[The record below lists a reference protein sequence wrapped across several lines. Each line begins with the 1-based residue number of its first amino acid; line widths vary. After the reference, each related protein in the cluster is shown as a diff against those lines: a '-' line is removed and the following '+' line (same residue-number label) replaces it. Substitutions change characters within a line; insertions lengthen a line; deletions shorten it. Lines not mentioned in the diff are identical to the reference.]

1 MCYKHTVMK
10 ICVAQIRPIKG
21 GIAANIEKH
30 KSLINLAILQK
41 VDAVFF
47 PELSIT
53 GYEPE
58 LAHELATTQDDL
70 RLDTFQ
76 SISDS
81 REITIGIGVPTV
93 ADSEVRISMVVFQP
107 NRARQTYSKQQLH
120 TDEMPFF
127 VSGNSQLILTIADRK
142 IAPAICYESLQ
153 ADHAEKANQLGAEIY
168 LASVAKSQKGV
179 DKAWVHY
186 PAIAKK
192 YAMPVLMSNCV
203 GFCDNFE
210 SAGQSAVWTKTGE
223 LAAQLDNQSEGLLVF
238 NTDTEVAGVFEIQ

>member
-1 MCYKHTVMK
+1 M
-10 ICVAQIRPIKG
+10 RPIKG
-21 GIAANIEKH
+21 DIAANIEKH
-30 KSLINLAILQK
+30 KNLINRAVSQK
-41 VDAVFF
+41 IDAVFF

-58 LAHELATTQDDL
+58 LAQELATTQDDP
-70 RLDTFQ
+70 RFDTFQ
-76 SISDS
+76 SMSDN
-81 REITIGIGVPTV
+81 RKITIGIGVPTV
-93 ADSEVRISMVVFQP
+93 ADSGVRISMVVFAP

-127 VSGNSQLILTIADRK
+127 VSGNSQLVLAIADKK

-153 ADHAEKANQLGAEIY
+153 PNHSEEANRLGAEIY

-210 SAGQSAVWTKTGE
+210 SAGQSAVWTRNGE
-223 LAAQLDNQSEGLLVF
+223 LAAQLDNQSEGLLIF
-238 NTDTEVAGVFEIQ
+238 DTDTEVVTRG